1 MNKREQ
7 LRFGMGVVMEK
18 IKVTGPVCLRGD
30 VSVGGSKNSLSA
42 VLPALCLKETG
53 SAGVIENVP
62 DIEDVRS
69 FQTIFHE
76 LGMAFSF
83 DKLEKRITVTG
94 EIENTTISKESAGR
108 IRASNLFLG
117 ALTASRGT
125 ARIPFPGGDRLGG
138 RPQDIHLYVLEKF
151 GIKVSVRQ
159 EEVVCHAQK
168 FPLEGQKIFLR
179 YPSVGATENAIL
191 LASKAKGDTYIY
203 NAACEPEIIDMV
215 IVLNGMGA
223 RISGAG
229 TPVIHIRG
237 VEKMQGIRHEL
248 IPDRLECATYMLA
261 FAITGGK
268 GRISGV
274 IPEHNFAVIS
284 TLRDCGVFVENR
296 DDVIEIDASGRLLDH
311 LNLHALPYPGVA
323 TDIQPLFSTLAVL
336 CQGKSVIRDSV
347 FENRFWQVSEFE
359 KMGIRLERDYNQL
372 EISGP
377 QQFCPASVNG
387 GDIRTT
393 MCLVLAGLTASG
405 DTVVDGYEHIR
416 RGYENFAGKLKKLG
430 ARMEIL

>member
-1 MNKREQ
+1 
-7 LRFGMGVVMEK
+7 MEK
-18 IKVTGPVCLRGD
+18 IKMQGPVCLQGE

-53 SAGVIENVP
+53 SEARIDHVP

-69 FQTIFHE
+69 FQAIFRE
-76 LGMAFSF
+76 LGM
-83 DKLEKRITVTG
+83 DLTYDPTEKELIVTG
-94 EIENTTISKESAGR
+94 EIKHTELSKESAGK

-117 ALTASRGT
+117 ALTASRGC

-151 GIKVSVRQ
+151 GIRVTVEE
-159 EEVVCHAQK
+159 EEVVCQAK
-168 FPLEGQKIFLR
+168 AFPLQGQKIFLR

-191 LASKAKGDTYIY
+191 LASKARGDTYIY

-223 RISGAG
+223 RITGAG

-237 VEKMQGIRHEL
+237 VEMLQGIRHEL
-248 IPDRLECATYMLA
+248 IPDRLESATYMLA

-268 GRISGV
+268 GKISGV

-284 TLRDCGVFVENR
+284 VLRDSGVTIDNR
-296 DDVIEIDASGRLLDH
+296 DDVIEIDASGRVLDR
-311 LNLHALPYPGVA
+311 LNIHALPYPGVA
-323 TDIQPLFSTLAVL
+323 TDIQPLFSTLSVL
-336 CQGKSVIRDSV
+336 CQGKSIIRDSV
-347 FENRFWQVSEFE
+347 FPNRFWQVGPFE
-359 KMGIRLERDYNQL
+359 KMGIRLKQEFSQL
-372 EISGP
+372 EIEGP
-377 QQFCPASVNG
+377 QHFSPAEVDG

-393 MCLVLAGLTASG
+393 MCLVLAGLVTEG
-405 DTVVDGYEHIR
+405 DTIIDGYEYIR
-416 RGYENFAGKLKKLG
+416 RPAMKSQV
-430 ARMEIL
+430 

>member
-1 MNKREQ
+1 
-7 LRFGMGVVMEK
+7 MEK
-18 IKVTGPVCLRGD
+18 IRMQGPVCLRGD

-53 SAGVIENVP
+53 SIGKINQVP
-62 DIEDVRS
+62 NIEDVKS

-76 LGMAFSF
+76 LGMELAY
-83 DKLEKRITVTG
+83 DPEEKEITVTG
-94 EIENTTISKESAGR
+94 KIQNTVLSKESAGK

-117 ALTASRGT
+117 ALTASCGC

-151 GIKVSVRQ
+151 GINVSVED
-159 EEVVCHAQK
+159 EEVVCQAK
-168 FPLEGQKIFLR
+168 TFPLTGQEIFLR

-191 LASKAKGDTYIY
+191 LASKAIGDTYIY

-223 RISGAG
+223 RITGAG

-237 VEKMQGIRHEL
+237 VEQLAGIRHEL

-261 FAITGGK
+261 FAVTGGR
-268 GRISGV
+268 GRIFGV

-284 TLRDCGVFVENR
+284 ILRDSGVTIEIK
-296 DDVIEIDASGRLLDH
+296 DDVIEIDASGRI
-311 LNLHALPYPGVA
+311 LNKLNIHALPYPGVA
-323 TDIQPLFSTLAVL
+323 TDIQPLFSTLSVL
-336 CQGKSVIRDSV
+336 CKGKSIIRDSV
-347 FENRFWQVSEFE
+347 FPNRFWQAAPFE
-359 KMGIRLERDYNQL
+359 KMGICLEQKYSQL
-372 EISGP
+372 EIEGP
-377 QQFCPASVNG
+377 QHFCPAEVDG

-393 MCLVLAGLTASG
+393 MCLVLAGLVTEGS
-405 DTVVDGYEHIR
+405 TIIDGYEYIR
-416 RGYENFAGKLKKLG
+416 RGYENFAGKLESLG
-430 ARMEIL
+430 ARLEVL

>member
-1 MNKREQ
+1 
-7 LRFGMGVVMEK
+7 MEK
-18 IKVTGPVCLRGD
+18 IRMQGPVCLQGD
-30 VSVGGSKNSLSA
+30 ISVGGSKNSLSA

-53 SAGVIENVP
+53 CIGRIGQVP

-76 LGMAFSF
+76 LGMELTYDSE
-83 DKLEKRITVTG
+83 EKEITVTG
-94 EIENTTISKESAGR
+94 EIKNTVISRESAGK

-117 ALTASRGT
+117 ALSSSRGC

-151 GIKVSVRQ
+151 GIQVFVED
-159 EEVVCHAQK
+159 EEVVCQAK
-168 FPLEGQKIFLR
+168 SFPLTGQNVFLR

-191 LASKAKGDTYIY
+191 LATKASGDTYIY

-223 RISGAG
+223 RITGAG

-237 VEKMQGIRHEL
+237 VERLMGIRHEL

-261 FAITGGK
+261 FAITKGK

-284 TLRDCGVFVENR
+284 VLRDSGVSIETR
-296 DDVIEIDASGRLLDH
+296 GDVIELDASGQELGP
-311 LNLHALPYPGVA
+311 LNIHALPYPGVA
-323 TDIQPLFSTLAVL
+323 TDVQPLFSTLSVL
-336 CQGKSVIRDSV
+336 CRGKSIIRDSV
-347 FENRFWQVSEFE
+347 FPNRFWQVQPFE
-359 KMGIRLERDYNQL
+359 KMGIRLKQKYSQL
-372 EISGP
+372 EIEGP
-377 QQFCPASVNG
+377 QHFCATEVDG

-393 MCLVLAGLTASG
+393 MCLVLAGLVADG
-405 DTVVDGYEHIR
+405 DTVIDGYEYIR
-416 RGYENFAGKLKKLG
+416 RGYENFAGKLKGLG
-430 ARMEIL
+430 AKLEIL